1 MPEWISKYW
10 IEWVFGLLI
19 AVLTWVVKRTTTR
32 VKNEQA
38 QNEAMRDGMR
48 ALLMRQIQQDCEAVI
63 AAGTA
68 SVETKTSIEQ
78 MYQAYHRL
86 GGNGIITN
94 LRDQMMCLPTQ
105 TTKKEEDHA

>member
-1 MPEWISKYW
+1 MPEWITKYW
-10 IEWVFGLLI
+10 VEWLFGVLI
-19 AVLTWVVKRTTTR
+19 AILTWVVKRTTSR
-32 VKNEQA
+32 VKHEQE

-63 AAGTA
+63 AEGTA
-68 SVETKTSIEQ
+68 SVETKTAIEG
-78 MYQAYHRL
+78 MYQAYHKL

-105 TTKKEEDHA
+105 TKKEDDHA